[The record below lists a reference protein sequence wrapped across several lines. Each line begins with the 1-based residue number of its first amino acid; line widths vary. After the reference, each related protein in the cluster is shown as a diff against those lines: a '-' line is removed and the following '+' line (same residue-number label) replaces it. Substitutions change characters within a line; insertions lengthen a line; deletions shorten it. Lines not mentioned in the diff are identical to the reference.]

1 MEFSESLEPFNHFN
15 HEPFG
20 NLLDEEIPQ
29 DIFDDIMKDVN
40 FNAMGFDVNSLS
52 SEDSGRSSSSYDDLG
67 PKFDTFIDQPML
79 DMQQIKTENIKEESI
94 KEEPKS
100 PMNSSNLS
108 NDSNAMV
115 NVRNVV
121 IPKDQPIN
129 ISQPIITTQQTF
141 AQIQQPQ
148 FVLSQPKI
156 VVKKEPIKFHT
167 SSNQQQILTLQ
178 NIGGKLY
185 TTVNPAPVQIV
196 SGATGI
202 LTKIPIVPVSNIMPR
217 SNPIRKTQTT
227 VPTVSLQTTQKSGTL
242 HVPSKSNK
250 KSGHNIIERRYRTS
264 IVIILIFYF
273 FAFIVV
279 SCNTKSKYF
288 LMVLR
293 TTKLR
298 N

>member
-40 FNAMGFDVNSLS
+40 FDAMGFDVNSLS

-67 PKFDTFIDQPML
+67 PRFDTYVDEPML

-94 KEEPKS
+94 EDEPKS
-100 PMNSSNLS
+100 PSNNSNFS
-108 NDSNAMV
+108 NDSNTMI

-121 IPKDQPIN
+121 IPNDQTIK

-141 AQIQQPQ
+141 AQVQQPQ

-156 VVKKEPIKFHT
+156 VVKQEPIKFHT

-196 SGATGI
+196 NGATGI
-202 LTKIPIVPVSNIMPR
+202 LTKIPIVPVSNIIPQ
-217 SNPIRKTQTT
+217 SKTIQKTQTT
-227 VPTVSLQTTQKSGTL
+227 VSTVSLQTTPKSRTL
-242 HVPSKSNK
+242 VAPSKSNK

-264 IVIILIFYF
+264 IVIILIL
-273 FAFIVV
+273 FIRFIDDL
-279 SCNTKSKYF
+279 CIKTKNNF
-288 LMVLR
+288 L
-293 TTKLR
+293 
-298 N
+298 

>member
-20 NLLDEEIPQ
+20 NLLDDEIPQ

-40 FNAMGFDVNSLS
+40 LNAMGFDVNSLS

-67 PKFDTFIDQPML
+67 SRFDTYVDQPML
-79 DMQQIKTENIKEESI
+79 DMQQIKSENFKEESM

-100 PMNSSNLS
+100 PLNSSNFP
-108 NDSNAMV
+108 NDSNTMM
-115 NVRNVV
+115 NVQNIV
-121 IPKDQPIN
+121 IPNDQSIK
-129 ISQPIITTQQTF
+129 ISHPIITTQQTF
-141 AQIQQPQ
+141 AQVQQPH
-148 FVLSQPKI
+148 FVLTQPKI
-156 VVKKEPIKFHT
+156 VVKQEPIKFHT
-167 SSNQQQILTLQ
+167 SANQQQILTLQ

-202 LTKIPIVPVSNIMPR
+202 LTKIPIVSNIMPR
-217 SNPIRKTQTT
+217 SNPIQKTQTRT
-227 VPTVSLQTTQKSGTL
+227 VPTVSLQTTQKSSAL
-242 HVPSKSNK
+242 VAPSKSNK

-264 IVIILIFYF
+264 IVIILILFNQF
-273 FAFIVV
+273 VDVLCIK
-279 SCNTKSKYF
+279 TKYF
-288 LMVLR
+288 SHGFR
-293 TTKLR
+293 TTKSR